1 MALLE
6 GFSIANVERVK
17 IVTDEA
23 TPVTHV
29 FQTANSATATPAV
42 SSGQEVEQ
50 RVKNAIKG
58 LLRTED
64 IVKGYDIELD
74 DQRVIVEVL
83 ALIDGGAVT
92 GSGAAWTKYTG
103 PAAGASVTRKSFSLY
118 LYTSDRD
125 TDGGAIAYHEWVFPG
140 CKGKAVPL
148 NFSDGA
154 FATMKYSIVSRPA
167 TGVAVIDVSKIE
179 ELPAVT

>member
-1 MALLE
+1 MSLLE
-6 GFSIANVERVK
+6 GFNIANVERVK
-17 IVTDEA
+17 IVTEEE
-23 TPVTHV
+23 TPATHV
-29 FQTANSATATPAV
+29 FETASSATATPAV
-42 SSGQEVEQ
+42 SAGQEVEQ

-64 IVKGYDIELD
+64 IVKGYDIELE
-74 DQRVIVEVL
+74 DQRVIMDVF
-83 ALIDGGAVT
+83 ALIDGGTAT
-92 GSGAAWTKYTG
+92 GAGAAWTKYTG
-103 PAAGASVTRKSFSLY
+103 PSAGASVTRKGFSLY

-125 TDGGAIAYHEWVFPG
+125 TDGGALAYHEWTFPG

-154 FATMKYSIVSRPA
+154 FSSMKYSITSRPA
-167 TGVAVIDVSKIE
+167 TGVGVIDVQKIE

>member
-1 MALLE
+1 MLLE
-6 GFSIANVERVK
+6 GFNIANVERVK
-17 IVTDEA
+17 IVTDE
-23 TPVTHV
+23 TVPVTHV
-29 FQTANSATATPAV
+29 FETANSATATPAV
-42 SSGQEVEQ
+42 SAGAEVEQ

-64 IVKGYDIELD
+64 IVKGYDIDLE
-74 DQRVIVEVL
+74 DQRVIIEVF
-83 ALIDGGAVT
+83 ALIDGGSVT
-92 GSGAAWTKYTG
+92 GAGAAWTKYTG
-103 PAAGASVTRKSFSLY
+103 PAAGASVTRKGFSLF

-125 TDGGAIAYHEWVFPG
+125 TDGGALAFHEWTFPG

-154 FATMKYSIVSRPA
+154 FSAMKYSIVSRPA
-167 TGVAVIDVSKIE
+167 SGVAVIDVTKIE